1 MDRVKGVQESLTNK
15 NKYVF
20 NHIDQ
25 APPDPI
31 LGTNT
36 AFNNDKDP
44 KKVNLGIGAYRDD
57 EGKPVVFKAVQKA
70 ERLIIDN
77 KSINKE
83 YLPISGF
90 AVGLF

>member
-70 ERLIIDN
+70 KDSSLITRVLTR
-77 KSINKE
+77 SISQ
-83 YLPISGF
+83 YLD
-90 AVGLF
+90 LQ